1 MFRQL
6 ELTKENKRLLIKFAV
21 SLLVTVL
28 LTVMLCTLSAFAEQG
43 TADSGA
49 EQAVST
55 AEAQQSATG
64 ETQHNPGDYLDTDP
78 TYVNKDAGSS
88 VIQELIGVDAS
99 QPLEIIILLT
109 LIALAPSML
118 IMMTCFTR
126 IVIVLG
132 FLRTAMQTQST
143 PPNMVITGMALFL
156 TFFIMAPVFSEINE
170 VAYQPYVSEE
180 LTTEEAL
187 DAASV
192 PLKKFMLKQTSQDDL
207 QFFLD
212 LSKTE
217 EPEGGYTDEYLQNDL
232 SLTVIVPSFM
242 ISELKR
248 AFQMG
253 FLIFLPFLVID
264 LVVGSTL
271 MSMGMMMLPPAM
283 ISMPFKILVFVL
295 ADGWNLLIGSV
306 VASHNFNGSG
316 NVDYA
321 LNRSFCGG
329 MYENVY
335 LHIFN
340 NTRRLIA
347 SCDEQGLTDYAGM
360 MRVVQAYA
368 VQMLTDVYGPVAY
381 TSCIE
386 DPTNGA
392 SFSYDTQQSIYNS
405 IFELL
410 DKALQDFQSP
420 KSTLE
425 ERQSFDYWCNG
436 DLDMWIQVANQLKL
450 RAALR
455 IVKADPTL
463 AKQKAEEAAK
473 GAILKQDV
481 LINKSLSN
489 EQTRMFEWGDSGM
502 NANLTTILEGFQ
514 DPRLPLIMTNPKR

>member
-49 EQAVST
+49 AQAVST

-64 ETQHNPGDYLDTDP
+64 EALHKPGDYLDTDP
-78 TYVNKDAGSS
+78 AYVNKDAGSS

-118 IMMTCFTR
+118 IMMTCFTS

-217 EPEGGYTDEYLQNDL
+217 EPDGGYTDEYLQNDL

-306 VASHNFNGSG
+306 VAS
-316 NVDYA
+316 
-321 LNRSFCGG
+321 
-329 MYENVY
+329 
-335 LHIFN
+335 
-340 NTRRLIA
+340 
-347 SCDEQGLTDYAGM
+347 
-360 MRVVQAYA
+360 
-368 VQMLTDVYGPVAY
+368 
-381 TSCIE
+381 
-386 DPTNGA
+386 
-392 SFSYDTQQSIYNS
+392 YN
-405 IFELL
+405 L
-410 DKALQDFQSP
+410 
-420 KSTLE
+420 
-425 ERQSFDYWCNG
+425 
-436 DLDMWIQVANQLKL
+436 
-450 RAALR
+450 
-455 IVKADPTL
+455 
-463 AKQKAEEAAK
+463 
-473 GAILKQDV
+473 
-481 LINKSLSN
+481 
-489 EQTRMFEWGDSGM
+489 
-502 NANLTTILEGFQ
+502 
-514 DPRLPLIMTNPKR
+514 

>member
-49 EQAVST
+49 AQAVST

-118 IMMTCFTR
+118 IMMTCLTR

-306 VASHNFNGSG
+306 VAS
-316 NVDYA
+316 
-321 LNRSFCGG
+321 
-329 MYENVY
+329 
-335 LHIFN
+335 
-340 NTRRLIA
+340 
-347 SCDEQGLTDYAGM
+347 
-360 MRVVQAYA
+360 
-368 VQMLTDVYGPVAY
+368 
-381 TSCIE
+381 
-386 DPTNGA
+386 
-392 SFSYDTQQSIYNS
+392 YN
-405 IFELL
+405 L
-410 DKALQDFQSP
+410 
-420 KSTLE
+420 
-425 ERQSFDYWCNG
+425 
-436 DLDMWIQVANQLKL
+436 
-450 RAALR
+450 
-455 IVKADPTL
+455 
-463 AKQKAEEAAK
+463 
-473 GAILKQDV
+473 
-481 LINKSLSN
+481 
-489 EQTRMFEWGDSGM
+489 
-502 NANLTTILEGFQ
+502 
-514 DPRLPLIMTNPKR
+514 

>member
-49 EQAVST
+49 AQAVST

-64 ETQHNPGDYLDTDP
+64 EAQHNPGDYLDTDP

-192 PLKKFMLKQTSQDDL
+192 PLKKFMLKQTSQDDP

-306 VASHNFNGSG
+306 VAS
-316 NVDYA
+316 
-321 LNRSFCGG
+321 
-329 MYENVY
+329 
-335 LHIFN
+335 
-340 NTRRLIA
+340 
-347 SCDEQGLTDYAGM
+347 
-360 MRVVQAYA
+360 
-368 VQMLTDVYGPVAY
+368 
-381 TSCIE
+381 
-386 DPTNGA
+386 
-392 SFSYDTQQSIYNS
+392 YN
-405 IFELL
+405 L
-410 DKALQDFQSP
+410 
-420 KSTLE
+420 
-425 ERQSFDYWCNG
+425 
-436 DLDMWIQVANQLKL
+436 
-450 RAALR
+450 
-455 IVKADPTL
+455 
-463 AKQKAEEAAK
+463 
-473 GAILKQDV
+473 
-481 LINKSLSN
+481 
-489 EQTRMFEWGDSGM
+489 
-502 NANLTTILEGFQ
+502 
-514 DPRLPLIMTNPKR
+514 

>member
-49 EQAVST
+49 AQAVST

-64 ETQHNPGDYLDTDP
+64 EAQHKPGDYLDTDP

-132 FLRTAMQTQST
+132 VLRTAMQTQST

-306 VASHNFNGSG
+306 VAS
-316 NVDYA
+316 
-321 LNRSFCGG
+321 
-329 MYENVY
+329 
-335 LHIFN
+335 
-340 NTRRLIA
+340 
-347 SCDEQGLTDYAGM
+347 
-360 MRVVQAYA
+360 
-368 VQMLTDVYGPVAY
+368 
-381 TSCIE
+381 
-386 DPTNGA
+386 
-392 SFSYDTQQSIYNS
+392 YN
-405 IFELL
+405 L
-410 DKALQDFQSP
+410 
-420 KSTLE
+420 
-425 ERQSFDYWCNG
+425 
-436 DLDMWIQVANQLKL
+436 
-450 RAALR
+450 
-455 IVKADPTL
+455 
-463 AKQKAEEAAK
+463 
-473 GAILKQDV
+473 
-481 LINKSLSN
+481 
-489 EQTRMFEWGDSGM
+489 
-502 NANLTTILEGFQ
+502 
-514 DPRLPLIMTNPKR
+514 

>member
-49 EQAVST
+49 AQAVST

-64 ETQHNPGDYLDTDP
+64 EAQHNPGDYLDTDP
-78 TYVNKDAGSS
+78 AYVNKDAGSS

-253 FLIFLPFLVID
+253 FMIFLPFLVID

-306 VASHNFNGSG
+306 VAS
-316 NVDYA
+316 
-321 LNRSFCGG
+321 
-329 MYENVY
+329 
-335 LHIFN
+335 
-340 NTRRLIA
+340 
-347 SCDEQGLTDYAGM
+347 
-360 MRVVQAYA
+360 
-368 VQMLTDVYGPVAY
+368 
-381 TSCIE
+381 
-386 DPTNGA
+386 
-392 SFSYDTQQSIYNS
+392 YN
-405 IFELL
+405 L
-410 DKALQDFQSP
+410 
-420 KSTLE
+420 
-425 ERQSFDYWCNG
+425 
-436 DLDMWIQVANQLKL
+436 
-450 RAALR
+450 
-455 IVKADPTL
+455 
-463 AKQKAEEAAK
+463 
-473 GAILKQDV
+473 
-481 LINKSLSN
+481 
-489 EQTRMFEWGDSGM
+489 
-502 NANLTTILEGFQ
+502 
-514 DPRLPLIMTNPKR
+514 

>member
-1 MFRQL
+1 VFRQL

-49 EQAVST
+49 AQALST

-64 ETQHNPGDYLDTDP
+64 EAQHNPGDYLDTDP

-306 VASHNFNGSG
+306 VAS
-316 NVDYA
+316 
-321 LNRSFCGG
+321 
-329 MYENVY
+329 
-335 LHIFN
+335 
-340 NTRRLIA
+340 
-347 SCDEQGLTDYAGM
+347 
-360 MRVVQAYA
+360 
-368 VQMLTDVYGPVAY
+368 
-381 TSCIE
+381 
-386 DPTNGA
+386 
-392 SFSYDTQQSIYNS
+392 YN
-405 IFELL
+405 L
-410 DKALQDFQSP
+410 
-420 KSTLE
+420 
-425 ERQSFDYWCNG
+425 
-436 DLDMWIQVANQLKL
+436 
-450 RAALR
+450 
-455 IVKADPTL
+455 
-463 AKQKAEEAAK
+463 
-473 GAILKQDV
+473 
-481 LINKSLSN
+481 
-489 EQTRMFEWGDSGM
+489 
-502 NANLTTILEGFQ
+502 
-514 DPRLPLIMTNPKR
+514 

>member
-49 EQAVST
+49 AQAVST

-64 ETQHNPGDYLDTDP
+64 EAQHKPGDYLDTDP

-180 LTTEEAL
+180 MTTEEAL

-306 VASHNFNGSG
+306 VAS
-316 NVDYA
+316 
-321 LNRSFCGG
+321 
-329 MYENVY
+329 
-335 LHIFN
+335 
-340 NTRRLIA
+340 
-347 SCDEQGLTDYAGM
+347 
-360 MRVVQAYA
+360 
-368 VQMLTDVYGPVAY
+368 
-381 TSCIE
+381 
-386 DPTNGA
+386 
-392 SFSYDTQQSIYNS
+392 YN
-405 IFELL
+405 L
-410 DKALQDFQSP
+410 
-420 KSTLE
+420 
-425 ERQSFDYWCNG
+425 
-436 DLDMWIQVANQLKL
+436 
-450 RAALR
+450 
-455 IVKADPTL
+455 
-463 AKQKAEEAAK
+463 
-473 GAILKQDV
+473 
-481 LINKSLSN
+481 
-489 EQTRMFEWGDSGM
+489 
-502 NANLTTILEGFQ
+502 
-514 DPRLPLIMTNPKR
+514 

>member
-49 EQAVST
+49 TQAVST

-64 ETQHNPGDYLDTDP
+64 EAQHNPGDYLDTDP

-306 VASHNFNGSG
+306 VAS
-316 NVDYA
+316 
-321 LNRSFCGG
+321 
-329 MYENVY
+329 
-335 LHIFN
+335 
-340 NTRRLIA
+340 
-347 SCDEQGLTDYAGM
+347 
-360 MRVVQAYA
+360 
-368 VQMLTDVYGPVAY
+368 
-381 TSCIE
+381 
-386 DPTNGA
+386 
-392 SFSYDTQQSIYNS
+392 YN
-405 IFELL
+405 L
-410 DKALQDFQSP
+410 
-420 KSTLE
+420 
-425 ERQSFDYWCNG
+425 
-436 DLDMWIQVANQLKL
+436 
-450 RAALR
+450 
-455 IVKADPTL
+455 
-463 AKQKAEEAAK
+463 
-473 GAILKQDV
+473 
-481 LINKSLSN
+481 
-489 EQTRMFEWGDSGM
+489 
-502 NANLTTILEGFQ
+502 
-514 DPRLPLIMTNPKR
+514 

>member
-49 EQAVST
+49 AQAVST

-217 EPEGGYTDEYLQNDL
+217 EPEDGYTDEYLQNDL

-306 VASHNFNGSG
+306 VAS
-316 NVDYA
+316 
-321 LNRSFCGG
+321 
-329 MYENVY
+329 
-335 LHIFN
+335 
-340 NTRRLIA
+340 
-347 SCDEQGLTDYAGM
+347 
-360 MRVVQAYA
+360 
-368 VQMLTDVYGPVAY
+368 
-381 TSCIE
+381 
-386 DPTNGA
+386 
-392 SFSYDTQQSIYNS
+392 YN
-405 IFELL
+405 L
-410 DKALQDFQSP
+410 
-420 KSTLE
+420 
-425 ERQSFDYWCNG
+425 
-436 DLDMWIQVANQLKL
+436 
-450 RAALR
+450 
-455 IVKADPTL
+455 
-463 AKQKAEEAAK
+463 
-473 GAILKQDV
+473 
-481 LINKSLSN
+481 
-489 EQTRMFEWGDSGM
+489 
-502 NANLTTILEGFQ
+502 
-514 DPRLPLIMTNPKR
+514 

>member
-49 EQAVST
+49 AQAVST

-64 ETQHNPGDYLDTDP
+64 ETQHNPGDYLDTAP

-306 VASHNFNGSG
+306 VAS
-316 NVDYA
+316 
-321 LNRSFCGG
+321 
-329 MYENVY
+329 
-335 LHIFN
+335 
-340 NTRRLIA
+340 
-347 SCDEQGLTDYAGM
+347 
-360 MRVVQAYA
+360 
-368 VQMLTDVYGPVAY
+368 
-381 TSCIE
+381 
-386 DPTNGA
+386 
-392 SFSYDTQQSIYNS
+392 YN
-405 IFELL
+405 L
-410 DKALQDFQSP
+410 
-420 KSTLE
+420 
-425 ERQSFDYWCNG
+425 
-436 DLDMWIQVANQLKL
+436 
-450 RAALR
+450 
-455 IVKADPTL
+455 
-463 AKQKAEEAAK
+463 
-473 GAILKQDV
+473 
-481 LINKSLSN
+481 
-489 EQTRMFEWGDSGM
+489 
-502 NANLTTILEGFQ
+502 
-514 DPRLPLIMTNPKR
+514 

>member
-49 EQAVST
+49 AQAVST

-242 ISELKR
+242 ISELTR

-306 VASHNFNGSG
+306 VAS
-316 NVDYA
+316 
-321 LNRSFCGG
+321 
-329 MYENVY
+329 
-335 LHIFN
+335 
-340 NTRRLIA
+340 
-347 SCDEQGLTDYAGM
+347 
-360 MRVVQAYA
+360 
-368 VQMLTDVYGPVAY
+368 
-381 TSCIE
+381 
-386 DPTNGA
+386 
-392 SFSYDTQQSIYNS
+392 YN
-405 IFELL
+405 L
-410 DKALQDFQSP
+410 
-420 KSTLE
+420 
-425 ERQSFDYWCNG
+425 
-436 DLDMWIQVANQLKL
+436 
-450 RAALR
+450 
-455 IVKADPTL
+455 
-463 AKQKAEEAAK
+463 
-473 GAILKQDV
+473 
-481 LINKSLSN
+481 
-489 EQTRMFEWGDSGM
+489 
-502 NANLTTILEGFQ
+502 
-514 DPRLPLIMTNPKR
+514 

>member
-49 EQAVST
+49 AQAVST

-283 ISMPFKILVFVL
+283 ISMPFKILV
-295 ADGWNLLIGSV
+295 DGWNLLIGSV
-306 VASHNFNGSG
+306 VAS
-316 NVDYA
+316 
-321 LNRSFCGG
+321 
-329 MYENVY
+329 
-335 LHIFN
+335 
-340 NTRRLIA
+340 
-347 SCDEQGLTDYAGM
+347 
-360 MRVVQAYA
+360 
-368 VQMLTDVYGPVAY
+368 
-381 TSCIE
+381 
-386 DPTNGA
+386 
-392 SFSYDTQQSIYNS
+392 YN
-405 IFELL
+405 L
-410 DKALQDFQSP
+410 
-420 KSTLE
+420 
-425 ERQSFDYWCNG
+425 
-436 DLDMWIQVANQLKL
+436 
-450 RAALR
+450 
-455 IVKADPTL
+455 
-463 AKQKAEEAAK
+463 
-473 GAILKQDV
+473 
-481 LINKSLSN
+481 
-489 EQTRMFEWGDSGM
+489 
-502 NANLTTILEGFQ
+502 
-514 DPRLPLIMTNPKR
+514 

>member
-49 EQAVST
+49 AQAVST

-64 ETQHNPGDYLDTDP
+64 EAQHNPGDYLDTDP

-187 DAASV
+187 DAAFV

-306 VASHNFNGSG
+306 VAS
-316 NVDYA
+316 
-321 LNRSFCGG
+321 
-329 MYENVY
+329 
-335 LHIFN
+335 
-340 NTRRLIA
+340 
-347 SCDEQGLTDYAGM
+347 
-360 MRVVQAYA
+360 
-368 VQMLTDVYGPVAY
+368 
-381 TSCIE
+381 
-386 DPTNGA
+386 
-392 SFSYDTQQSIYNS
+392 YN
-405 IFELL
+405 L
-410 DKALQDFQSP
+410 
-420 KSTLE
+420 
-425 ERQSFDYWCNG
+425 
-436 DLDMWIQVANQLKL
+436 
-450 RAALR
+450 
-455 IVKADPTL
+455 
-463 AKQKAEEAAK
+463 
-473 GAILKQDV
+473 
-481 LINKSLSN
+481 
-489 EQTRMFEWGDSGM
+489 
-502 NANLTTILEGFQ
+502 
-514 DPRLPLIMTNPKR
+514 

>member
-1 MFRQL
+1 M
-6 ELTKENKRLLIKFAV
+6 

-49 EQAVST
+49 VRAVST

-306 VASHNFNGSG
+306 VAS
-316 NVDYA
+316 
-321 LNRSFCGG
+321 
-329 MYENVY
+329 
-335 LHIFN
+335 
-340 NTRRLIA
+340 
-347 SCDEQGLTDYAGM
+347 
-360 MRVVQAYA
+360 
-368 VQMLTDVYGPVAY
+368 
-381 TSCIE
+381 
-386 DPTNGA
+386 
-392 SFSYDTQQSIYNS
+392 YN
-405 IFELL
+405 L
-410 DKALQDFQSP
+410 
-420 KSTLE
+420 
-425 ERQSFDYWCNG
+425 
-436 DLDMWIQVANQLKL
+436 
-450 RAALR
+450 
-455 IVKADPTL
+455 
-463 AKQKAEEAAK
+463 
-473 GAILKQDV
+473 
-481 LINKSLSN
+481 
-489 EQTRMFEWGDSGM
+489 
-502 NANLTTILEGFQ
+502 
-514 DPRLPLIMTNPKR
+514 

>member
-6 ELTKENKRLLIKFAV
+6 ELTKENTRLLIKFAV

-49 EQAVST
+49 AQAVST

-306 VASHNFNGSG
+306 VAS
-316 NVDYA
+316 
-321 LNRSFCGG
+321 
-329 MYENVY
+329 
-335 LHIFN
+335 
-340 NTRRLIA
+340 
-347 SCDEQGLTDYAGM
+347 
-360 MRVVQAYA
+360 
-368 VQMLTDVYGPVAY
+368 
-381 TSCIE
+381 
-386 DPTNGA
+386 
-392 SFSYDTQQSIYNS
+392 YN
-405 IFELL
+405 L
-410 DKALQDFQSP
+410 
-420 KSTLE
+420 
-425 ERQSFDYWCNG
+425 
-436 DLDMWIQVANQLKL
+436 
-450 RAALR
+450 
-455 IVKADPTL
+455 
-463 AKQKAEEAAK
+463 
-473 GAILKQDV
+473 
-481 LINKSLSN
+481 
-489 EQTRMFEWGDSGM
+489 
-502 NANLTTILEGFQ
+502 
-514 DPRLPLIMTNPKR
+514 